1 MDKLKIRF
9 YDSETGRENMIGF
22 LLGVSTA
29 TRFSSAPG
37 GIEAFTPYPVLIIA
51 ADDGRIVEVLPADA
65 HVIK

>member
-1 MDKLKIRF
+1 MDRLKIRF
-9 YDSETGRENMIGF
+9 YDSETGRENVIGF

-29 TRFSSAPG
+29 TRFSSAPVK
-37 GIEAFTPYPVLIIA
+37 AFTPYPVLIIA

>member
-37 GIEAFTPYPVLIIA
+37 GIAYPVLIIA

>member
-9 YDSETGRENMIGF
+9 YDSETDQEDVTGF

-51 ADDGRIVEVLPADA
+51 ADDGRIVEVLPAGA
-65 HVIK
+65 RVIK